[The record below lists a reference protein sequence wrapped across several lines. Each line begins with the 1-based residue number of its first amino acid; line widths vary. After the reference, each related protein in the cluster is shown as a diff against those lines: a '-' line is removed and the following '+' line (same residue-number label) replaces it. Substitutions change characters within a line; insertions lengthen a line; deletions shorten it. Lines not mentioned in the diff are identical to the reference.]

1 MYKYYVKGANVKS
14 FKEIRERKKTPK
26 GETVFSSKAGGRI
39 SKVSVSI
46 VKELKGFS
54 VYIDGDKL
62 DTFKSQSEAMKAL
75 KSTVKELGG
84 KL

>member
-1 MYKYYVKGANVKS
+1 MYKYYVKGAIVKS

-46 VKELKGFS
+46 VKEPKGFS

-75 KSTVKELGG
+75 KSPVKELGG

>member
-1 MYKYYVKGANVKS
+1 LKS
-14 FKEIRERKKTPK
+14 FKEIREKRKQPK
-26 GETVFSSKAGGRI
+26 GDVVFSGKAGGRI
-39 SKVSVSI
+39 SKASVSI
-46 VKELKGFS
+46 IKEPKGFT

-62 DTFKSQSEAMKAL
+62 DVFKSQGEAMKAL